1 MEIPQIKQQLEI
13 TTLAEHL
20 NIQINTKTKRA
31 LCPFHPDKIPSLQFS
46 KDKQIATCF
55 SSNCNAGTMDVISLT
70 EKKLNLSTHEALN
83 YLTELITNQAPT
95 LVQSDRIEPSRN
107 VVEVN
112 NKKQT
117 PMIESPTLIS
127 SQDQINTFKEVF
139 KTFETAFLA
148 SSPAK
153 NYAKQRMLNIKT
165 LTIGYNAG
173 TLHHGELNNTELI
186 NTYQELGLL
195 NKTNSGYASFGLASL
210 VFGLRDK
217 QNNVTGMYFR
227 AVEPRPSKFKNRKFE
242 KHLYLKNR
250 TGLYPNYP
258 SPNTQK
264 IILTESIIDAATLQ
278 SYPEALEGYEILAL
292 YGTNGLTTEHIH
304 ALQNWTSSGVEK
316 EEIILFFDG
325 DSAGTQANKK
335 HSTYL
340 QDLFP
345 DLKISIVE
353 TLEDE
358 DINSLAQAHKPEIF
372 TKLLKER
379 ITFKPKIVVKQ
390 ASSETVSSSGQM
402 PNSVEQSS
410 NLTEQS
416 SSKAEQSSSKVEQS
430 SSKVERS
437 SSLVEMKANGL
448 NTTNPNKIT
457 YQTDTATYY
466 IKGGIRKDL
475 DSLKVTLVIE
485 HLEYKSKSRNK
496 LDLYEDKQTEKI
508 ARESAEKLGLRADLI
523 EFDLNTLTDL
533 LDEYRESTTLQNNE
547 EKKEVIIPKEQKDKC
562 FKFLKSKKLLFNI
575 NDLIGKSGVVG
586 EENNRLFLFG
596 IASTYKMENTLH
608 ALIQGSSGSG
618 KTHLLATIM
627 DFMPPEDTIN
637 LTRVTESSFYNY
649 GEHDLSN
656 KLIGMEDF
664 DGLEEKAELAFRELM
679 SKGEISSSTSGKNEH
694 TGQISAYVK
703 TVFGP
708 IASLSATTKGEI
720 YEDNMSRCFLISVD
734 ESLEQTQR
742 IIKYQ
747 NSRAAGLIDTNKTK
761 ENRDFLRDCIRLLKP
776 LDVINPYANRIDL
789 PSEAHKIRRL
799 NELFQ
804 SYVKQMTLLNQYQR
818 KKDVQG
824 RLITDK
830 QDVRT
835 AVEIMFDSII
845 LKVDELDGSLRLFY
859 ESLKNYVLQKSKEYE
874 FTRREIRQE
883 INISNTQL
891 HRFFN
896 QLIDLEYIY
905 KSSGYDNKGHKY
917 KIAYWDNMQAVRNRI
932 KQDLNKQIDKL

>member
-31 LCPFHPDKIPSLQFS
+31 LCPFHSDKTPSLQFS
-46 KDKQIATCF
+46 KGKQIATCF

-70 EKKLNLSTHEALN
+70 EKKLNISTHEALN
-83 YLTELITNQAPT
+83 YLTKLITNQAP
-95 LVQSDRIEPSRN
+95 S
-107 VVEVN
+107 N

-139 KTFETAFLA
+139 SYFETAFLA
-148 SSPAK
+148 SGSAQS
-153 NYAKQRMLNIKT
+153 YAKQRMLNIKT

-173 TLHHGELNNTELI
+173 TFHHGELNNTELI
-186 NTYQELGLL
+186 STYQKLGLL
-195 NKTNSGYASFGLASL
+195 NKTNSGYTSFGLASL

-217 QNNVTGMYFR
+217 QNKVTGMYFR

-258 SPNTQK
+258 NPNTQK

-292 YGTNGLTTEHIH
+292 YGTNGLTSEHTL
-304 ALQNWTSSGVEK
+304 ALSQLVNL

-325 DSAGTQANKK
+325 DNAGTQANKK
-335 HSTYL
+335 HSVYL

-345 DLKISIVE
+345 SVKISIVE

-358 DINSLAQAHKPEIF
+358 DINSIAQAHDLSRDNGKPEIF

-379 ITFKPKIVVKQ
+379 TVFKPKTLVKQ
-390 ASSETVSSSGQM
+390 ASSETVSPSERLSSKR
-402 PNSVEQSS
+402 EQSS
-410 NLTEQS
+410 
-416 SSKAEQSSSKVEQS
+416 
-430 SSKVERS
+430 RS
-437 SSLVEMKANGL
+437 YEKEKNSLPNGL
-448 NTTNPNKIT
+448 ITSNPNKIT
-457 YQTDTATYY
+457 YQTDTAKYY

-485 HLEYKSKSRNK
+485 HNEYKSKSRNK
-496 LDLYEDKQTEKI
+496 LDLYEDKQTDKI

-533 LDEYRESTTLQNNE
+533 LDEYRESTALTNSE
-547 EKKEVIIPKEQKDKC
+547 EKREVIIPKEQKDKC

-586 EENNRLFLFG
+586 EESNRLFLFG

-703 TVFGP
+703 TVYGP

-734 ESLEQTQR
+734 ESAEQTQR

-747 NSRAAGLIDTNKTK
+747 NSRAAGLIDTKKGK
-761 ENRDFLRDCIRLLKP
+761 EIRDFLRDCIRLLKP
-776 LDVINPYANRIDL
+776 LDVINPFANRIDL

-818 KKDVQG
+818 KIDLQG

-830 QDVRT
+830 QDVRI

-859 ESLKNYVLQKSKEYE
+859 ERLKEYVQAKSKGSRSVGTSYE
-874 FTRREIRQE
+874 FEQREIRQE
-883 INISNTQL
+883 FRVSKSQMQRHINNL
-891 HRFFN
+891 
-896 QLIDLEYIY
+896 LELEYITKTY
-905 KSSGYDNKGHKY
+905 VSARNTFHY
-917 KIAYWDNMQAVRNRI
+917 KIAYWDNMDALRSRI
-932 KQDLNKQIDKL
+932 KQDLYKQIDKL

>member
-1 MEIPQIKQQLEI
+1 MKLFIAKYSTMEISQIKQQLEI

-31 LCPFHPDKIPSLQFS
+31 LCPFHSDKTPSLQFS
-46 KDKQIATCF
+46 TDKQIATCF

-70 EKKLNLSTHEALN
+70 EKKLNISTHEALN
-83 YLTELITNQAPT
+83 YLTGLITNQAPA
-95 LVQSDRIEPSRN
+95 
-107 VVEVN
+107 N

-127 SQDQINTFKEVF
+127 SQDQTNTFKEVF
-139 KTFETAFLA
+139 GYFETAFLA
-148 SSPAK
+148 SGSAQS
-153 NYAKQRMLNIKT
+153 YAKQRMLNIKT

-173 TLHHGELNNTELI
+173 TFHHGELNNTELI
-186 NTYQELGLL
+186 STYQELGLL
-195 NKTNSGYASFGLASL
+195 SKTNSGYTSFGLASL

-217 QNNVTGMYFR
+217 QNKVTGMYFR
-227 AVEPRPSKFKNRKFE
+227 ALEPRPSKFKNRKFE

-250 TGLYPNYP
+250 TGLYPSYP
-258 SPNTQK
+258 NPNTQK

-278 SYPEALEGYEILAL
+278 SCAEALEGYEILAL
-292 YGTNGLTTEHIH
+292 YGTNGLTSEHTL
-304 ALQNWTSSGVEK
+304 ALSQLVNL

-345 DLKISIVE
+345 SLRISIVE

-358 DINSLAQAHKPEIF
+358 DINSIAQAHKPEIF
-372 TKLLKER
+372 TKLLKDR
-379 ITFKPKIVVKQ
+379 TTFKPKTLVKQ
-390 ASSETVSSSGQM
+390 ASSEVKKESVSLAKS
-402 PNSVEQSS
+402 P
-410 NLTEQS
+410 L
-416 SSKAEQSSSKVEQS
+416 AEALEV
-430 SSKVERS
+430 
-437 SSLVEMKANGL
+437 

-457 YQTDTATYY
+457 YQTNTATYY

-485 HLEYKSKSRNK
+485 HNEYKSKSRNK
-496 LDLYEDKQTEKI
+496 LDLYEDKQTDKI

-547 EKKEVIIPKEQKDKC
+547 EKQEVIIPKEQKDKC

-742 IIKYQ
+742 IIKFQ
-747 NSRAAGLIDTNKTK
+747 NSRAAGLIDTK
-761 ENRDFLRDCIRLLKP
+761 EGKEKRDFLRDCIRLLKP
-776 LDVINPYANRIDL
+776 MDVINPFANRIDL

-818 KKDVQG
+818 KTDVQG

-830 QDVRT
+830 QDVRI

-859 ESLKNYVLQKSKEYE
+859 EKLKEYVQDKSKGYE
-874 FTRREIRQE
+874 FEQREIRQE
-883 INISNTQL
+883 FRVSKSQMQRHINNL
-891 HRFFN
+891 
-896 QLIDLEYIY
+896 LELEYITKTY
-905 KSSGYDNKGHKY
+905 VSARNTFHY
-917 KIAYWDNMQAVRNRI
+917 KIAYWDNMDALRNRI
-932 KQDLNKQIDKL
+932 KQDLYKQIDKL